1 MKLRTDRLLI
11 DSLSLD
17 YLNEIHQLHSFPE
30 IDKFNTLGIPETI
43 ETTKNLILEWLE
55 KQEAQ
60 PRMSY
65 IFCVKKIETNQFIGL
80 IGLTIGKPNYRIAE
94 VWYKTHPVFWKRGYT
109 TEALLGI
116 LKFGFANLKLHR
128 IEAGCAVDNLASIRV
143 LEKVGMTNEGRK
155 REILPIRGEW
165 VDNYFFRYLKMNLK
179 NFKLYNLEYQN
190 IKLLN
195 K

>member
-11 DSLSLD
+11 ANLSLD

-30 IDKFNTLGIPETI
+30 IDEFNTLGIPETI

-65 IFCVKKIETNQFIGL
+65 IFCIKKIETNQFIGL

-94 VWYKTHPVFWKRGYT
+94 VWYKTHPYFWKRGYT
-109 TEALLGI
+109 TDALLEI

-155 REILPIRGEW
+155 RKNLPIRGEW
-165 VDNYFFRYLKMNLK
+165 VDNYFYSILENE
-179 NFKLYNLEYQN
+179 FKEY
-190 IKLLN
+190 
-195 K
+195 